1 MLIDTY
7 PIIINNIVIYL
18 VEKLRLIIPTSRAT
32 MSFSSFKVL
41 VQKSYIT
48 RAWDGYTYFATLT
61 FYGRPEKEWKLLG
74 MEVEH
79 GG

>member
-1 MLIDTY
+1 
-7 PIIINNIVIYL
+7 
-18 VEKLRLIIPTSRAT
+18 
-32 MSFSSFKVL
+32 MSFSSFKVW